1 MRSPFRDDLEDCV
14 LAAQDMVR
22 LSGLVLERIE
32 GIRANAKEIERQ
44 LNCVDTDMR
53 DPYNPIVRSI
63 RLAEEILDA
72 TD

>member
-14 LAAQDMVR
+14 L
-22 LSGLVLERIE
+22 
-32 GIRANAKEIERQ
+32 AKEIERQ